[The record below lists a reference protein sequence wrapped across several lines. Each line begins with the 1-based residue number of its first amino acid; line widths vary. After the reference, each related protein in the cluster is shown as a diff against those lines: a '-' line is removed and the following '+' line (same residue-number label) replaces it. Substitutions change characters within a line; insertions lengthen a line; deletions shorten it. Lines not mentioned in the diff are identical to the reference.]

1 MWSSTWTPGDTCVF
15 SSAWSRDQIIKG
27 TLNSK
32 DIMLSWAKPH
42 SPTSLLSVKVNFWP
56 HINWWKMC
64 VGKKQWNLLS
74 LPKFNIF
81 LPHVFVPD
89 LQPYPTPPLFRSLE
103 VCKLVSF
110 VFGEYPIK
118 NATFQSEIMLQFST
132 KFSPATSSLF
142 KLINIPIT
150 LFGA

>member
-1 MWSSTWTPGDTCVF
+1 MENVRGQKAVEFIEPP
-15 SSAWSRDQIIKG
+15 QI
-27 TLNSK
+27 
-32 DIMLSWAKPH
+32 
-42 SPTSLLSVKVNFWP
+42 
-56 HINWWKMC
+56 
-64 VGKKQWNLLS
+64 QY
-74 LPKFNIF
+74 F

-103 VCKLVSF
+103 LEVCKLVSF

-118 NATFQSEIMLQFST
+118 NAAFQSEIMSQFST

-150 LFGA
+150 LFWA